1 MILFQKGQ
9 SIDNRYT
16 VVFPHKEGTY
26 AETYRGR
33 LLPQWFVL
41 PISLEP
47 HCHGVN
53 DWIFRKQ
60 RLDVVSER
68 TGGIERTKPV
78 GDVAKLDVKL
88 VGKNISVCYPWVFCS
103 SRQYWHNG
111 EATVPHT
118 GMVGTF
124 VAQNCHAGQPTAQ
137 NEMLKQSEFSCY
149 KVFGS
154 MVGKVGIKLRQCAK
168 RQNLKRLPYWRKL
181 RGVVSLEMLS
191 DVIFLRP
198 LYLPTNMHDIGLE
211 AICIFTKAFVCKPE
225 RIVPL
230 GEETYHFAPY
240 NNFNLE
246 DGIKYDLLQ
255 FCVELINLD
264 DVMEMSVRTESMTL
278 AVCFHRSPIICK
290 PEIAHTAKN
299 GSSFGLVINNKP
311 SLFQSVNLLCEGE
324 KWFGIDHIEKAKSRP
339 VALPKR
345 GRVPGSVG
353 CKGTTFIPIRKIFL
367 GKSA

>member
-33 LLPQWFVL
+33 FPPQWFVL

-88 VGKNISVCYPWVFCS
+88 
-103 SRQYWHNG
+103 
-111 EATVPHT
+111 
-118 GMVGTF
+118 
-124 VAQNCHAGQPTAQ
+124 
-137 NEMLKQSEFSCY
+137 
-149 KVFGS
+149 
-154 MVGKVGIKLRQCAK
+154 
-168 RQNLKRLPYWRKL
+168 
-181 RGVVSLEMLS
+181 
-191 DVIFLRP
+191 
-198 LYLPTNMHDIGLE
+198 
-211 AICIFTKAFVCKPE
+211 
-225 RIVPL
+225 
-230 GEETYHFAPY
+230 
-240 NNFNLE
+240 
-246 DGIKYDLLQ
+246 
-255 FCVELINLD
+255 
-264 DVMEMSVRTESMTL
+264 
-278 AVCFHRSPIICK
+278 
-290 PEIAHTAKN
+290 
-299 GSSFGLVINNKP
+299 
-311 SLFQSVNLLCEGE
+311 LCEGE
-324 KWFGIDHIEKAKSRP
+324 KWLGIKHIEKAKSRP